1 MIFHL
6 LYLLFALQFR
16 NLCYLPPISLER
28 TLQVLFGEDRK
39 SMSGDYSSVL
49 VILILHRFDLALHA
63 SLVMIYLY
71 SMFSLFFKKK
81 KKMGEKMQGIL
92 FFRFLEY
99 QILHVFFPD
108 ISVHDALIDYASI

>member
-81 KKMGEKMQGIL
+81 KKIGGENAGNFIFSFLGIS
-92 FFRFLEY
+92 
-99 QILHVFFPD
+99 D
-108 ISVHDALIDYASI
+108 ITCIFS

>member
-49 VILILHRFDLALHA
+49 VILILHRFDL
-63 SLVMIYLY
+63 Y

-81 KKMGEKMQGIL
+81 KKLGEKMQGIL
-92 FFRFLEY
+92 FFRFLAY